1 MSYVA
6 TYCVCCRRTLTD
18 PLSISFGMGPKCRK
32 NHGFDQVDSNA
43 DWALVFRA
51 LGAVCPAEVY
61 DAVVNAHGVRKGNE
75 PLEIDTTV
83 LDAVKAT
90 RVLVHRLAVALDARD
105 TSEQVIRYVAA
116 ISALG
121 RLHLARCLVRG
132 FMKRRDFRQA
142 FDLRLVDVVRV
153 YEADVPGMQPV
164 PTADRKTSSFTI
176 AAKYDSQLV
185 SQLRNL
191 PERSFDRETK
201 NWSVPASFEAFL
213 QAALKIAG
221 MDLVASEKGAAIGR
235 KLAEPSAP
243 AHEWW
248 DEPCRD
254 DELTIWGD
262 RETGAMVRYAID
274 GEPVTRPGLV
284 KLPAVFY
291 GHRLGAAS

>member
-43 DWALVFRA
+43 DWALVFRS

-61 DAVVNAHGVRKGNE
+61 DVVVNAHGVRKGFE
-75 PLEIDTTV
+75 PLEIDTSV

-153 YEADVPGMQPV
+153 FEADVPGLPPV
-164 PTADRKTSSFTI
+164 PAAERKTTAFNI
-176 AAKYDSQLV
+176 AAKYDAQLV
-185 SQLRNL
+185 DSLRNL

-201 NWSVPASFEAFL
+201 NWIVPGSCEPELQTAL
-213 QAALKIAG
+213 KQAA

-235 KLAEPSAP
+235 KLQEPAAP

-248 DEPCRD
+248 DEPCRPD
-254 DELTIWGD
+254 QLIIWGN
-262 RETGAMVRYAID
+262 RETGEMVRYAID
-274 GEPVTRPGLV
+274 GEPQSRPGLV
-284 KLPAVFY
+284 KLPAAFY
-291 GHRLGAAS
+291 GHRAVAS